1 MKIKD
6 MDNAQLNATM
16 VAMLNE
22 MEDRLITK
30 LVECNK
36 DGVNDDDFYFLN
48 DMLRLTRSYA
58 NLVPEID
65 KIGMNE
71 ESA

>member
-36 DGVNDDDFYFLN
+36 DGVSDDDFYFLN

-65 KIGMNE
+65 KIGMKE
-71 ESA
+71 ENT

>member
-36 DGVNDDDFYFLN
+36 DGVSDDDFYFLN

-71 ESA
+71 EST